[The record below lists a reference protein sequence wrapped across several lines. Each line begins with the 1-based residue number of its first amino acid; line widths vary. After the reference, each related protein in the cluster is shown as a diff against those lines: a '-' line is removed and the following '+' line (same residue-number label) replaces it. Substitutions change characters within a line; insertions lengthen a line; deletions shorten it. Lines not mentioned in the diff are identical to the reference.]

1 MKRMFLTVILVIMLP
16 LLFAEVVDK
25 IIARV
30 GNDIILLSDL
40 VKQINQ
46 MKSAGLIKEDMH
58 ESDILAQMIESKLIV
73 QKAKDLDYKVDDA
86 KIKQAAEK
94 QIKQIKAKFDSEEQY
109 TMELRKMKLTNSD
122 LLKYFTDV
130 MTEQALTQMFYQ
142 KEIAVK
148 VIVTDKEMQEFYNT
162 YKDTLAVK
170 PVTWNIGMI
179 IRNVEPSEETQKKQ
193 LKAIKAIQERL
204 KKGENFADV
213 ARSDSEC
220 PSAPQGG
227 DLGFVSRGMMVKP
240 FEDAAFALKIGEISD
255 IVQTQYGYHIIK
267 MEEKRGDE
275 IRVSHILKLVQ
286 ATAADTIAARQ
297 KMEEIRQEILNGKSF
312 AEMAARWSIDQDSAK
327 DGGSIGEY
335 GEKDFPELFAP
346 ILKALKVSEVSQ
358 VLENE
363 GMFYLFTKTAEIPS
377 RLMSFEEVREQIKNV
392 LSQQKQ
398 VKVYDDWIEQLKQ
411 ENHVEIM
418 L

>member
-46 MKSAGLIKEDMH
+46 MKSAGLINEDMR

-73 QKAKDLDYKVDDA
+73 QKAKELDYKVDDA

-94 QIKQIKAKFDSEEQY
+94 QIKQIKSRFASEEEY
-109 TMELRKMKLTNSD
+109 TLELRKMKLTNSD
-122 LLKYFTDV
+122 LLKYFIDV

-142 KEIAVK
+142 KQIAIK

-179 IRNVEPSEETQKKQ
+179 IRNVEPSDETNNKQ
-193 LKAIKAIQERL
+193 LKAIKDIQERL
-204 KKGENFADV
+204 KKGESFASL

-220 PSAPQGG
+220 PSAERGG
-227 DLGFVSRGMMVKP
+227 DLGYVSRGMMVKP
-240 FEDAAFALKIGEISD
+240 FEDAAFALKVGEISD

-267 MEEKRGDE
+267 LEEKRDDE

-286 ATAADTIAARQ
+286 ASSADTIAARQ
-297 KMEEIRQEILNGKSF
+297 KMEEIRQEIINGKSF
-312 AEMAARWSIDQDSAK
+312 AEMAEKWSIDTDSAK

-346 ILKALKVSEVSQ
+346 ILKSLNVGEVSQ

-363 GMFYLFTKTAEIPS
+363 GMFYMFTKTAEIPS
-377 RLMSFEEVREQIKNV
+377 RLMSFEEVRDQIKTV

-398 VKVYDDWIEQLKQ
+398 LQVYNEWIEQLKQ